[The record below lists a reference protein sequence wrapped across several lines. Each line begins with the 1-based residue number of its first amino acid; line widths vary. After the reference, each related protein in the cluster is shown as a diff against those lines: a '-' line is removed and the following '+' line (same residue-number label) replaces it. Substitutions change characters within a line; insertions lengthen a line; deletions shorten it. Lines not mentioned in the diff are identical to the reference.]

1 MRYVTRLEKICASAS
16 KNNGF
21 TYLETLFSL
30 SVISLIAFILPA
42 TFSVFS
48 QFGMIDTDLDGDI
61 FIMDIIETSASS
73 DEVKKKG
80 KNTLIFSTER
90 GKIEYQLNNAR
101 IIKSI
106 DDQGFITML
115 FDVSTWEITEDKRVI
130 KIKIKTNGEFNEEI
144 TIKK

>member
-1 MRYVTRLEKICASAS
+1 M
-16 KNNGF
+16 
-21 TYLETLFSL
+21 ETLFSL

-48 QFGMIDTDLDGDI
+48 QFGMIDTELDGDI
-61 FIMDIIETSASS
+61 FIMDIIETSESS

-80 KNTLIFSTER
+80 KNSLIFLTER

-115 FDVSTWEITEDKRVI
+115 FDVSTWEITEDERVI
-130 KIKIKTNGEFNEEI
+130 KIKIKTNGEFYEEI

>member
-61 FIMDIIETSASS
+61 FIMDIIETSESS

-80 KNTLIFSTER
+80 KNSLIFLTER

-115 FDVSTWEITEDKRVI
+115 FDVSTWEITEDERVI
-130 KIKIKTNGEFNEEI
+130 KIKIKTNGEFYEEI

>member
-1 MRYVTRLEKICASAS
+1 
-16 KNNGF
+16 
-21 TYLETLFSL
+21 
-30 SVISLIAFILPA
+30 
-42 TFSVFS
+42 
-48 QFGMIDTDLDGDI
+48 MIDTELDGDI
-61 FIMDIIETSASS
+61 FIMDIIETSESS

-80 KNTLIFSTER
+80 KNSLIFLTER

>member
-115 FDVSTWEITEDKRVI
+115 FDVSTWEITEDERVI
-130 KIKIKTNGEFNEEI
+130 KIKIKTNGEFYEEI